1 MLPRTTDDIADI
13 PEQAREFYTQA
24 DGGGYRLQ
32 AEDDDGAELKQSLK
46 AERERGKK
54 ARETVTELK
63 AKLEG
68 IDLEAY
74 QSFQADAE
82 KRAENEAAAAG
93 EWDKLKAQYT
103 AKHTAEIEKRDLRIT
118 DLSDAISRTL
128 VDAEATRAIIEA
140 KGSPAL
146 LLPLVLNSAR
156 AVEDDGQFVVRVLD
170 KQTGATRVS
179 LDPSSDAY
187 MSVAELVDELR
198 SDERFARAFD
208 ASGSSGGG
216 ASTQSH
222 AGTGKVR
229 APKTRAD
236 LVGTLEKS
244 AFIHKHGNQ
253 AYMDLP
259 RQ

>member
-54 ARETVTELK
+54 ARETVAELK

-74 QSFQADAE
+74 QSYQADAE
-82 KRAENEAAAAG
+82 KRAESEAAAAG

-128 VDAEATRAIIEA
+128 VDAEATRAISEA

-170 KQTGATRVS
+170 KQGQTRVS
-179 LDPSSDAY
+179 PDPTNDGY
-187 MSVAELVDELR
+187 MSIGELVDELR

-208 ASGSSGGG
+208 GSGSSGGG

-236 LVGTLEKS
+236 LDGS
-244 AFIHKHGNQ
+244 AAKAGFINQHGYQ